1 MASSNLKLSEY
12 FVSETV
18 SATVEI
24 LNFSSANSYYSNSFQ
39 TSDGIVFGT
48 IVYPKFHNFPNHVSV
63 DFYASQ
69 MAKEFA
75 AQYRLSIV
83 GANQMK
89 LYSQGIIGLPNRV
102 RQQFLFYLI
111 TKRFSI
117 SVFSHFSKIR
127 GN

>member
-12 FVSETV
+12 FVSATA

-24 LNFSSANSYYSNSFQ
+24 HNFSSANSYYYSNSFQ
-39 TSDGIVFGT
+39 TSDDKLFDARVF
-48 IVYPKFHNFPNHVSV
+48 PKHANFPNHVSV

-69 MAKEFA
+69 MAKEFT

-89 LYSQGIIGLPNRV
+89 LYSQGITI
-102 RQQFLFYLI
+102 FLFDLI
-111 TKRFSI
+111 TKRIF
-117 SVFSHFSKIR
+117 H
-127 GN
+127 